1 MIKYLSYRAFGE
13 KILVKHFVNDDR
25 NEYDNDDNEE
35 NIPGPLKQIFNC
47 IS

>member
-1 MIKYLSYRAFGE
+1 MIKYLSYRVFGE

-25 NEYDNDDNEE
+25 NEYNDDNEE
-35 NIPGPLKQIFNC
+35 NIPGPLKQIFNY